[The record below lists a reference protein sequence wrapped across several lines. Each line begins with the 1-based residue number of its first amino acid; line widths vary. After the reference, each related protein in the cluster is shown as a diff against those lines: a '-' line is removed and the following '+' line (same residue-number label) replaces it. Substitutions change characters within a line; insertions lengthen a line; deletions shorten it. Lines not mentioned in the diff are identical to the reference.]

1 MVGDGSKEVFAVHGS
16 TTWHIYVVLIPLAA
30 AGLVS
35 SLWLG
40 PVRYLRR
47 RHRARSLAS

>member
-47 RHRARSLAS
+47 RRRARSLAS